1 MWCRER
7 KTREGD
13 RGQVV
18 KDIVNH
24 IEELGINPQSDEE
37 PSKREN
43 AWVEFMF
50 QEDHSSC
57 VVKNAGR

>member
-1 MWCRER
+1 M
-7 KTREGD
+7 
-13 RGQVV
+13 

-24 IEELGINPQSDEE
+24 IEEFGINPQNDEE
-37 PSKREN
+37 PSKQEN